1 MRCFACFIWKSE
13 IQSSIKQKPMIK
25 GILMKSKLSAWLL
38 ASGIVVFGILVSGVL
53 SRQKDPMQR
62 RPQGGGQKPI
72 RLLTVENRSVS
83 KDIMLSGPLTAYDRI
98 ELYAEVQGVL
108 MENARRF
115 REGVRYSAG
124 DTLLLIDDR
133 VYRNNVL
140 AQKSGLMNQITLLL
154 PDLSIDFSESAGHWE
169 DYLRQFDLYK
179 PMKPLP
185 LPGSD
190 QERYYVAAR
199 NIYHQYYSVKSM
211 EETLKKY
218 TLLAPFDGVV
228 TQANINPGTL
238 VRAGQKIGELTNTG
252 VLEMKAAVGIRDA
265 DRLRVNQPVT
275 LISEV
280 LNGTFEGRIVRIS
293 PVIDRSSMSMTVFIQ
308 TRDPRLM
315 DGMYL
320 TALLKGAPVSDVFVI
335 PRDLLVNRDMVYAVR
350 DSVLMLKRIAVA
362 DEDGDRVMVRGLE
375 DGTRILGEPWA
386 EAKEGVRLPAGSGTP
401 PSGMGRNGS

>member
-1 MRCFACFIWKSE
+1 
-13 IQSSIKQKPMIK
+13 
-25 GILMKSKLSAWLL
+25 MKSKLSAWLL

>member
-1 MRCFACFIWKSE
+1 
-13 IQSSIKQKPMIK
+13 MIK